1 MVWCVVFTQAPAPIL
16 KGEGRHEVVEEEK
29 AGQDGIPLMRPCLT
43 TTVAGQTI
51 RRGHGI
57 VADATWDR
65 SIEEPASTK
74 IEHACRAAA
83 GAVTGSTRPY

>member
-43 TTVAGQTI
+43 TTVAGQT
-51 RRGHGI
+51 
-57 VADATWDR
+57 
-65 SIEEPASTK
+65 
-74 IEHACRAAA
+74 
-83 GAVTGSTRPY
+83 